1 MCEWGAMRDER
12 DAEVVAGGGTA
23 LCGTGPED
31 VEALLDILEDERRG
45 QQAD

>member
-23 LCGTGPED
+23 LRGTGPED
-31 VEALLDILEDERRG
+31 VEAMLLRNAAARTTI
-45 QQAD
+45 